1 MKAKPK
7 ILVIDDEIDLREFV
21 SETLDSQGYQLFTV
35 ASGEDALILLESH
48 KDVDV
53 ILLDIMMPGLD
64 GFEVLEILRSNP
76 ETQAIKVIMLTAM
89 NRVEDKVRAFSA
101 GAVDFIVKP
110 FEKGELIARLETQLK
125 LKQAEQKIRDA
136 ETQYRTLVEQLPAI
150 TYIVE
155 FGETNKTIY
164 ISPQVKTLL
173 GFSQAEWLADSNLWT
188 KQIHPDDR
196 DRVLAEIKEKDSQD
210 RSLCMEYRML
220 DRDGKTVWFRNQSA
234 LIGAETGQV
243 RRSLGLMYDITIR
256 KQAEKALQESEE
268 RYRVLAENVNDLVI
282 KMTPQGVYT
291 YISPASHFVL
301 GYEPEEILGRSL
313 YDFVHPEDLADIQAM
328 NPPLLDPTSASIY
341 TVRFRQQNNE
351 YIWLESSVRGVYHS
365 ETNITELVTIARDV
379 TERKR
384 YEVAL
389 QKAHD
394 ELEHRV
400 EERTTKLLEA
410 NAQLKHEIR
419 ERKQAE
425 RRSRDLFEE
434 APVMYVITRN
444 RQDNPIIADCNELF
458 LTALGYTREEV
469 LGRPLASFYTQ
480 ESQSAL
486 QEGGYQQALAGH
498 FVTQERDLLTRDGR
512 IVETLLRVT
521 PEISLDGY
529 VLGTRAMYVD
539 ISERK
544 QMEAALERE
553 RATLARRVEERT
565 AELSAANAELARA
578 SRLKDEF
585 LASMSHELRTPLN
598 AVLGMSEALQEQ
610 VYGALNEKQLQ
621 ALSSIEESGRHL
633 LALINDILDL
643 SKIEAGKMQLDISL
657 VTLEDIC
664 QASLRFIKQTALKK
678 RIRVSSTFEANAPEK
693 VPVDGLRL
701 KQILVNLLSNAVK
714 FTPEGGAIGL
724 EVAGDDDRQAVHLTI
739 WDTGI
744 GIPAEKIS
752 QLFQPFVQLDS
763 SLSRRYA
770 GTGLGLALVHR
781 MVELHGGSISLDSD
795 GIPGRGSR
803 FTVSLPLKA
812 QPETQTDKLTVT
824 GLDSASI
831 SPIQRVLLI
840 EDSPVVANQ
849 YARYLKEM
857 GTEVVLHLQGEGAV
871 AQALEVKPDVI
882 ILDILLPDMP
892 GWEVLAQLKQ
902 EPNTR
907 HIPVVIASVLD
918 EHATGATLGATD
930 YLVKPISRQQLRQ
943 VLQRV
948 SLGGVLCKAKA
959 VNKDEADS
967 HETLATPITA
977 SKETTPLLLLA
988 EDNEANI
995 NTLSDYLLNR
1005 GYRII
1010 VARNGREAVT
1020 RTKEEKPDL
1029 VLMDIQMPELN
1040 GLEAIRF
1047 LRAESDSATGK
1058 VPIIAL
1064 TALAMPGDRQRC
1076 LTAGANDYMS
1086 KPVSLKKLAAAIETQ
1101 LKQQG
1106 IDRR

>member
-21 SETLDSQGYQLFTV
+21 SETLGSQDYQLFTV
-35 ASGEDALILLESH
+35 ASGEDALILLENH

-64 GFEVLEILRSNP
+64 GFEVLEILRANP

-89 NRVEDKVRAFSA
+89 NRVEDKVKAFSA

-155 FGETNKTIY
+155 FGEINKTVY
-164 ISPQVKTLL
+164 ISPQVKTIL
-173 GFSQAEWLADSNLWT
+173 GFSPAEWLADPSLWV

-196 DRVLAEIKEKDSQD
+196 EQVLDEVRERDNQG

-220 DRDGKTVWFRNQSA
+220 ARDGQVVWFRNQSA
-234 LIGAETGQV
+234 LIGVETGQA
-243 RRSLGLMYDITIR
+243 RRSLGVMYDITVR
-256 KQAEKALQESEE
+256 RQAEEALQESEE

-291 YISPASHFVL
+291 YISPASRFVL
-301 GYEPEEILGRSL
+301 GYEPEEMMGRSL
-313 YDFVHPEDLADIQAM
+313 FDFVHPEDLADIQAM
-328 NPPLLDPTSASIY
+328 NPPLLDPASASIY
-341 TVRFRQQNNE
+341 TLRFRRQNDE

-365 ETNITELVTIARDV
+365 ETNTAELVTIARDV

-389 QKAHD
+389 QMAHD
-394 ELEHRV
+394 ELERRV
-400 EERTTKLLEA
+400 EERTAKLLEA
-410 NAQLKHEIR
+410 NDQLKHEIR

-458 LTALGYTREEV
+458 LTVLGYTREEV
-469 LGRPLASFYTQ
+469 LGRPLANFYTQ

-486 QEGGYQQALAGH
+486 QEEGYQQALAGH

-529 VLGTRAMYVD
+529 VFGTRAMYVD

-544 QMEAALERE
+544 RMEAALERE

-598 AVLGMSEALQEQ
+598 AVLGISEALQEQ
-610 VYGALNEKQLQ
+610 VYGTLNEKQLQ

-678 RIRVSSTFEANAPEK
+678 RIKVSSTFEANAPEK
-693 VPVDGLRL
+693 VPADGLRL

-714 FTPEGGAIGL
+714 FTPEGGSIGL
-724 EVAGDDDRQAVHLTI
+724 EVAGDDDRQAVHLTV

-744 GIPAEKIS
+744 GISIEKMS
-752 QLFQPFVQLDS
+752 QLFKPFVQLDS

-770 GTGLGLALVHR
+770 GTGLGLALVQR
-781 MVELHGGSISLDSD
+781 MAELHGGSISLESD
-795 GIPGRGSR
+795 GIPGHGSR

-812 QPETQTDKLTVT
+812 ELETQPDKLAGVES
-824 GLDSASI
+824 DII
-831 SPIQRVLLI
+831 SLSLIHRILLI

-857 GTEVVLHLQGEGAV
+857 GIEVDVCLRGEGAV
-871 AQALEVKPDVI
+871 AKTLEVKPDII
-882 ILDILLPDMP
+882 ILDILLPDIP
-892 GWEVLAQLKQ
+892 GWDVLGQLKR
-902 EPNTR
+902 EPSTH

-918 EHATGATLGATD
+918 EHATGAALGATD

-943 VLQRV
+943 VLKRI
-948 SLGGVLCKAKA
+948 SLGEITWKDKTA
-959 VNKDEADS
+959 NKDETDS
-967 HETLATPITA
+967 NEALTTPVVV
-977 SKETTPLLLLA
+977 SKETTPLILLA
-988 EDNEANI
+988 EDNDANI

-1020 RTKEEKPDL
+1020 RTKEERPDL
-1029 VLMDIQMPELN
+1029 VLMDIQMPEMN

-1047 LRAESDSATGK
+1047 LRAESNSAIGK

-1086 KPVSLKKLAAAIETQ
+1086 KPVSLKNLAEAIETQ
-1101 LKQQG
+1101 LK
-1106 IDRR
+1106 

>member
-21 SETLDSQGYQLFTV
+21 SETLESQGYQLFTV

-48 KDVDV
+48 QDIDV

-64 GFEVLEILRSNP
+64 GFEVLEILRANP

-89 NRVEDKVRAFSA
+89 NRVEDKVKAFSA

-125 LKQAEQKIRDA
+125 LKQAEQKIRNA

-155 FGETNKTIY
+155 FGEINKTVY
-164 ISPQVKTLL
+164 ISPQVKTIL
-173 GFSQAEWLADSNLWT
+173 GFSPSEWLADPNLWV
-188 KQIHPDDR
+188 KQMHPDDR
-196 DRVLAEIKEKDSQD
+196 DRVLAEIKERDGQD

-220 DRDGKTVWFRNQSA
+220 ARDGKTVWFRNQSA
-234 LIGAETGQV
+234 LIGVETGQA
-243 RRSLGLMYDITIR
+243 RRSLGVMYDITIR
-256 KQAEKALQESEE
+256 KQAEEALQESEE

-282 KMTPQGVYT
+282 EMTPQGVYT
-291 YISPASHFVL
+291 YISPASRFVL
-301 GYEPEEILGRSL
+301 GYEPEEMLGRSL
-313 YDFVHPEDLADIQAM
+313 FDFIHPEDLADVQAM
-328 NPPLLDPTSASIY
+328 NPPLLDPASASIY
-341 TVRFRQQNNE
+341 TLRFRRQNDE

-365 ETNITELVTIARDV
+365 ETNTAELVTIARDV

-394 ELEHRV
+394 ELERRV
-400 EERTTKLLEA
+400 EERTAKFLEA
-410 NAQLKHEIR
+410 NTLLKHEIR

-434 APVMYVITRN
+434 APGMYVITRN
-444 RQDNPIIADCNELF
+444 RQENPIIADCNELF
-458 LTALGYTREEV
+458 LKVLGYTREEV
-469 LGRPLASFYTQ
+469 LGQPLANFYTK
-480 ESQSAL
+480 ESQMAL
-486 QEGGYQQALAGH
+486 QEGGYHQALTGH
-498 FVTQERDLLTRDGR
+498 FEAQERSLLTREGR

-521 PEISLDGY
+521 PEIGLDGY
-529 VLGTRAMYVD
+529 VFGTRAMYVD

-610 VYGALNEKQLQ
+610 VYGSLNEKQLQ

-643 SKIEAGKMQLDISL
+643 SKIEAGKMQLDVSM

-678 RIRVSSTFEANAPEK
+678 RIKVSSTFEANAPEK
-693 VPVDGLRL
+693 LLADGLRL

-714 FTPEGGAIGL
+714 FTPEGGSIGL
-724 EVAGDDDRQAVHLTI
+724 EVAGDDDRQAVHLTV

-744 GIPAEKIS
+744 GIAPEQMS
-752 QLFQPFVQLDS
+752 RLFQPFVQLDS
-763 SLSRRYA
+763 RLSRRYA
-770 GTGLGLALVHR
+770 GTGLGLALVQR
-781 MVELHGGSISLDSD
+781 MVELHGGSISLESE
-795 GIPGRGSR
+795 GIPGQGSR

-812 QPETQTDKLTVT
+812 EHETYPDNLTNTKPDNLKLP
-824 GLDSASI
+824 
-831 SPIQRVLLI
+831 PIHRVLVI
-840 EDSPVVANQ
+840 EDSVVVANQ
-849 YARYLKEM
+849 YGRYLKEL
-857 GTEVVLHLQGEGAV
+857 GVEVVVSLHGEGAV
-871 AQALEVKPDVI
+871 AKALEINPDVI

-892 GWEVLAQLKQ
+892 GWDVLRQLKS
-902 EPNTR
+902 EPHTL

-918 EHATGATLGATD
+918 EHATGETLGATD
-930 YLVKPISRQQLRQ
+930 YLVKPITRQQLQQ
-943 VLQRV
+943 VLNRV
-948 SLGGVLCKAKA
+948 SQ
-959 VNKDEADS
+959 VNVTSNIKPVDIS
-967 HETLATPITA
+967 TV
-977 SKETTPLLLLA
+977 TTQAPVRESAPLLLLA

-1005 GYRII
+1005 GYRLI
-1010 VARNGREAVT
+1010 VARNGHEAVT
-1020 RTKEEKPDL
+1020 RTREEQPDL
-1029 VLMDIQMPELN
+1029 VLMDIQMPEMN
-1040 GLEAIRF
+1040 GLEAIQL
-1047 LRAESDSATGK
+1047 LRTETNPATSK
-1058 VPIIAL
+1058 IPIIAL
-1064 TALAMPGDRQRC
+1064 TALAMPGDRQQC
-1076 LTAGANDYMS
+1076 LYAGANDYMS
-1086 KPVSLKKLAAAIETQ
+1086 KPVSLKKLVEAIEAQ
-1101 LKQQG
+1101 LKQQLVG
-1106 IDRR
+1106 DRH